1 MTVRPGTQTPEALSA
16 LAQGWGCRFLH
27 VVLASGSHPS
37 QPMLSWRQAQG
48 LSAALARTR
57 SLAHELERHGLS
69 VLRVKVEVDAAHP
82 HGLVPRY
89 LEAHFKLELEQG
101 RTTALERL
109 AAELGV
115 HLSRNA
121 SWRQSGKERRFLTAR
136 ERDATLARTH
146 FDRVEAALVGADWP
160 LVEVQR
166 EAVLFDS
173 NLALDE
179 GWAT

>member
-1 MTVRPGTQTPEALSA
+1 MRPGTQTPEALSA

-27 VVLASGSHPS
+27 VVLDSGSHPS
-37 QPMLSWRQAQG
+37 QPMLSWRQAEG
-48 LSAALARTR
+48 VDAALERTR
-57 SLAHELERHGLS
+57 TLAHECERRGMS
-69 VLRVKVEVDAAHP
+69 VLRVKVEVDQAYP

-89 LEAHFKLELEQG
+89 LEAHFKLELEAG
-101 RTTALERL
+101 HTRALECL
-109 AAELGV
+109 AAELGI

-121 SWRQSGKERRFLTAR
+121 SWRQAGKERRFLTAR
-136 ERDATLARTH
+136 ERDATAARAL

-179 GWAT
+179 GWAA